1 MTAALIKPLPDG
13 LQVDGLDLLNS
24 HCGCGSASGEA
35 GISDCCF
42 TYSTV
47 SQEGG
52 TVTFYAKATSPAT
65 ICHYEWGYRVRKDP
79 VEVDVLVH
87 DTMGPRTFPF
97 GGRYPPLLSE
107 WQQRGWETLS
117 QFQRP
122 LEGIGGW
129 LPAWC
134 RHVEAREGAD
144 LNGDAPQDDPGHTL

>member
-1 MTAALIKPLPDG
+1 MAAELIKPVADG

-24 HCGCGSASGEA
+24 HCDCGAAPGET

-47 SQEGG
+47 SRDGD
-52 TVTFYAKATSPAT
+52 TVTFYAKATSPST
-65 ICHYEWGYRVRKDP
+65 TSHYAWGYRVRKDP

-87 DTMGPRTFPF
+87 DTMGPRNFPF
-97 GGRYPPLLSE
+97 GGKYPPLLSE
-107 WQQRGWETLS
+107 WQERGWETLS

-122 LEGIGGW
+122 LEGIGGR

-134 RHVEAREGAD
+134 GAGEAREE
-144 LNGDAPQDDPGHTL
+144 LEVCGDPPGNNPGLTL